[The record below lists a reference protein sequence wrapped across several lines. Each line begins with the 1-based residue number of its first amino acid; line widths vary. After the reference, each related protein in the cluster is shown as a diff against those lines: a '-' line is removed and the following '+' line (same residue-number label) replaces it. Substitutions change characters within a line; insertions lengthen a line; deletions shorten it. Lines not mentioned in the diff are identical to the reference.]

1 MKIQQA
7 KQCKQNEVQLR
18 ISEIEKKKKK
28 DSMIINEYNSSMESI
43 MIKSQNEH
51 YIK

>member
-18 ISEIEKKKKK
+18 ISEIEKKKKRLH
-28 DSMIINEYNSSMESI
+28 DN
-43 MIKSQNEH
+43 
-51 YIK
+51 

>member
-18 ISEIEKKKKK
+18 ISEMKRKKK
-28 DSMIINEYNSSMESI
+28 DSMIINEYHSSMESI

>member
-18 ISEIEKKKKK
+18 ISEIEKKKK
-28 DSMIINEYNSSMESI
+28 DSMIINEYHSSMESI

>member
-18 ISEIEKKKKK
+18 ISEIEKKK
-28 DSMIINEYNSSMESI
+28 DSMIINEYHSSMESI

>member
-28 DSMIINEYNSSMESI
+28 TP
-43 MIKSQNEH
+43 
-51 YIK
+51 